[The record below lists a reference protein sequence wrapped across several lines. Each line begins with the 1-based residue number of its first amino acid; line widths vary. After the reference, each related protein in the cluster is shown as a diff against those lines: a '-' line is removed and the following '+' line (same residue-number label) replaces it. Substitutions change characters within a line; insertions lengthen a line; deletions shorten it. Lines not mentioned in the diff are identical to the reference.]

1 MSPEVI
7 GLLTVQVL
15 RLINNIIEG
24 IPVEQRHTW
33 WRDNQKFWE
42 DLTQKLASGEFKL
55 PDLKLPTLP
64 KPGGQP

>member
-7 GLLTVQVL
+7 AQLSVQVL

-24 IPVEQRHTW
+24 IPVEQRNAW
-33 WRDNQKFWE
+33 WRDNQKFWN
-42 DLTQKLASGEFKL
+42 DLLDKLTKGEFKL

-64 KPGGQP
+64 GGHP